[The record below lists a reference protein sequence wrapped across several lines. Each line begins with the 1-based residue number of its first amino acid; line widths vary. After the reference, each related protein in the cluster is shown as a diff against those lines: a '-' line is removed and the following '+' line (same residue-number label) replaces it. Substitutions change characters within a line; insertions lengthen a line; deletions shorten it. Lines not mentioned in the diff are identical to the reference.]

1 MKIYIYVLSLSY
13 DLSMNRRRTSLF
25 SLTFSRLLPYQ
36 PQGYEEAKNK
46 IDKTAKCCKHL
57 LYRIGKSEWICL
69 DLKVRPP
76 RLPSGLE

>member
-36 PQGYEEAKNK
+36 PQGYKEAKKKLTKPQNAANTCFTELASLSGFAK
-46 IDKTAKCCKHL
+46 I
-57 LYRIGKSEWICL
+57 
-69 DLKVRPP
+69 
-76 RLPSGLE
+76 